1 METYTNTPKKVFIS
15 YSWAEPIYGCDWVR
29 EFADKLRNDGV
40 DADIDQYYDSPPE
53 GWTTWIVNQIK
64 NSDYVLIVS
73 TESYYDTVTNG
84 RIIVSGL
91 GRRFEGK
98 MIQNSIYGDGC
109 INSKFIPI
117 LPPNV
122 NRNYILD
129 ILRDYSAYSIYDDY
143 EELKQRLKG
152 ENPTKPPLGQSSLH
166 AKEVKT
172 LFSTLIDPYLWT
184 NAGWYSFG
192 CELAIKKNQIPF
204 LKLTFK
210 NATASVTLFKQLIN
224 RIGQGNSEE
233 ELGISFVEKENK
245 KDLIVH
251 IYPIYKNVVTRVEKE
266 QNIYINRG
274 VTFSRTLC
282 INDNK
287 TAIDIVHQLE
297 EHYKIFNSCFLVPY
311 VNINGE
317 MRYAEQLKILCRNVR
332 FRKYADISSL
342 DDIDIAVTPELAK
355 KLISESKQNG
365 QL

>member
-1 METYTNTPKKVFIS
+1 MDTNVSATPKVFIS
-15 YSWAEPIYGCDWVR
+15 YSWKEQIYGCDWVR
-29 EFADKLRNDGV
+29 EFADKLRSDGI

-84 RIIVSGL
+84 RVIDSGF

-98 MIQNSIYGDGC
+98 MIQTSIYGDGC

-122 NRNYILD
+122 NRKYILD

-143 EELKQRLKG
+143 EKLKRRLRG
-152 ENPTKPPLGQSSLH
+152 ENPTKPPLGQSSLP
-166 AKEVKT
+166 AKEVRT
-172 LFSTLIDPYLWT
+172 LFTTLIDPYLWT

-192 CELAIKKNQIPF
+192 CELAIKRNQIPF

-210 NATASVTLFKQLIN
+210 NATGAVTLFKQLID

-266 QNIYINRG
+266 QNICINQG
-274 VTFSRTLC
+274 FTFSRILS
-282 INDNK
+282 INDDK
-287 TAIDIVHQLE
+287 TAIEIVHQLE
-297 EHYKIFNSCFLVPY
+297 EHYNIFNSCFLVPY
-311 VNINGE
+311 ACIDGE
-317 MRYAEQLKILCRNVR
+317 MRYAEKLKILCRNVR

-342 DDIDIAVTPELAK
+342 DDPDIAVNSELAK
-355 KLISESKQNG
+355 KLISENKQNG
-365 QL
+365 